1 MDGVWERQ
9 IRTARRILNTLLREH
24 GSRLD
29 DESLQIL
36 MCEVESIIKS
46 RPLTVISSDVKNP
59 YPLSPNQILTMKT
72 SIVLPPPGKF
82 QRNDVYMRVVAL
94 ASCSVPLQPVLVAI
108 ETGVLTNAS
117 GWAKWNNVKRNLKV
131 DEVVL
136 VTDEN
141 APRKV
146 WPMGVVTRGEPV
158 SKGLVRSVVLRTYT
172 TELHRPFNK
181 LILMLTE
188 EERMDATQD
197 TEKVAEKLTQ

>member
-36 MCEVESIIKS
+36 MCKVESIIKS

-94 ASCSVPLQPVLVAI
+94 ASCSVPSSRLRPGSLQIPQNFK
-108 ETGVLTNAS
+108 G
-117 GWAKWNNVKRNLKV
+117 GWSNVKFFK
-131 DEVVL
+131 DI
-136 VTDEN
+136 
-141 APRKV
+141 P
-146 WPMGVVTRGEPV
+146 
-158 SKGLVRSVVLRTYT
+158 GLI
-172 TELHRPFNK
+172 N
-181 LILMLTE
+181 
-188 EERMDATQD
+188 
-197 TEKVAEKLTQ
+197 